1 MALNRLL
8 LGLLIA
14 TGALVVPARAAAL
27 VHVPANERS
36 GEITVIADNVRVDGT
51 ATASVTVIDGSLT
64 VGPHGRLLDRAIVVG
79 GHTTILPG
87 GAIKGDV
94 IQVGSRWPL
103 PEGLAAVALIIAL
116 LLARALLV
124 WLTVT
129 AAELLAHTGRT
140 RTIREEVSAY
150 PLRTVLVGMVAGLGI
165 GAGSLILAI
174 TILGLVA
181 AAALWGLLLAAA
193 IATFAALLEAAPN
206 PKLRRVLGVALF
218 LPIVGEMITSLAII
232 IGLGATIRTSSMIAR
247 SSPSTP

>member
-8 LGLLIA
+8 LGLLVA
-14 TGALVVPARAAAL
+14 TGVLVVPTQAAAL
-27 VHVPANERS
+27 VHISANQRS

-79 GHTTILPG
+79 GYTTILPG
-87 GAIKGDV
+87 GTIKGDV
-94 IQVGSRWPL
+94 VQFGSHWPL
-103 PEGLAAVALIIAL
+103 PEGVAAVALIVAL
-116 LLARALLV
+116 LLGRVLLV

-129 AAELLAHTGRT
+129 AAGLLAHTGRT
-140 RTIREEVSAY
+140 RTVREEVNAY

-181 AAALWGLLLAAA
+181 AAALWALLLAAA
-193 IATFAALLEAAPN
+193 ITTFAALLEATPD

-218 LPIVGEMITSLAII
+218 LPILGEMITSLAII
-232 IGLGATIRTSSMIAR
+232 IGLGATIRTSTMIAR